1 MRLAVETPDTVEL
14 GIFSLQ
20 LLVNDIG
27 MKETIYYCSSLF
39 SIVVSAYLKYPDRKR
54 VKRYIQKIFEFYI
67 RDKKSQSLERYKD
80 IQFVFLRD
88 LQENEKIKK
97 VVTLVSNELYVTK
110 EDIAKN
116 LKDHVLMLEKSNLD
130 IRILGVQYI
139 LELLEEPETNE
150 IRKVLVTPEVLRVVY
165 HGVLALK
172 QRSST
177 YKNQKIGQ
185 MCGKVIAAIG
195 LCHQFVNDPVLLR
208 ATNQE
213 ALT

>member
-1 MRLAVETPDTVEL
+1 MLIQKKLYGEDHFRRALIVQVLYVLRLAVETPDTVEL

-97 VVTLVSNELYVTK
+97 VVQLVSNELYVTK

-139 LELLEEPETNE
+139 LELLEEPETND

-172 QRSST
+172 
-177 YKNQKIGQ
+177 
-185 MCGKVIAAIG
+185 
-195 LCHQFVNDPVLLR
+195 
-208 ATNQE
+208 
-213 ALT
+213 